1 MRLLI
6 TGARGQLG
14 SELVQLARSSGFD
27 VTALDREEL
36 DFLQLDEVSRRIA
49 VERSDWV
56 VNCAAYTQVDRAEQE
71 SEAAFR
77 INRDAAKAVAEGVR
91 HYSGR
96 LVQISTDFV
105 FDGATHLPYEVD
117 AVGRPLSVYGQ
128 SKWEGEQ
135 RVLEILEDTL
145 VLRTAWVYGNY
156 GHNFVKTMLKLASER
171 EKLSVVD
178 DQIGTPSWTYD
189 IARAVLTLI
198 EAEAKGIYHFT
209 NEGVAS
215 WYDLAQQTVE
225 IARELG
231 FSLRVDRVRPIPSS
245 DYPTP
250 AVRPAYSVLSKKRVR
265 ELLGYAI
272 PHWRS
277 SLRRMLEQ
285 EYSQQQPAV

>member
-1 MRLLI
+1 
-6 TGARGQLG
+6 
-14 SELVQLARSSGFD
+14 
-27 VTALDREEL
+27 
-36 DFLQLDEVSRRIA
+36 
-49 VERSDWV
+49 
-56 VNCAAYTQVDRAEQE
+56 
-71 SEAAFR
+71 
-77 INRDAAKAVAEGVR
+77 
-91 HYSGR
+91 
-96 LVQISTDFV
+96 
-105 FDGATHLPYEVD
+105 
-117 AVGRPLSVYGQ
+117 SVYGQ